1 MNKLALILEELRK
14 TGVSATMVNK
24 LETLAKQFA
33 GPEQFFSA
41 TRGELSKVWNQLTPD
56 SPKGLGDGFFEAFDR
71 AAGLWR
77 TPEADAAVLQS
88 APLSRMITTGHL
100 QKLKDFMEMFSL
112 QELPLGKLLD
122 ILDTVEPGGRHA

>member
-1 MNKLALILEELRK
+1 MNKLAMILEELRK
-14 TGVSATMVNK
+14 LGVTTTMVNK

-77 TPEADAAVLQS
+77 TPEADAAVLQA
-88 APLSRMITTGHL
+88 APLSRSISVEQL
-100 QKLKDFMEMFSL
+100 QKLKDFMEMYSIK
-112 QELPLGKLLD
+112 ERPLGKLLD
-122 ILDTVEPGGRHA
+122 ILDIIEQTGRGA

>member
-1 MNKLALILEELRK
+1 MNKLAMILEELRK
-14 TGVSATMVNK
+14 LGVTTTMVNK

-77 TPEADAAVLQS
+77 TPEADAAVLQA
-88 APLSRMITTGHL
+88 APLSRSISVEQL
-100 QKLKDFMEMFSL
+100 QKLKDFMEMYAIK
-112 QELPLGKLLD
+112 ERPLGKLLD
-122 ILDTVEPGGRHA
+122 ILDIIEQTGRGA